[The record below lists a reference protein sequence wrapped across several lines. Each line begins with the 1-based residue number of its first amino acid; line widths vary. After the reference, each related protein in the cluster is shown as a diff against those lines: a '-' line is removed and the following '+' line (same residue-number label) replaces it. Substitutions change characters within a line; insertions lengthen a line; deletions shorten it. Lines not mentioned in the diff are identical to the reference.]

1 MGQAKLTWITS
12 RLRRERS
19 INNNRY
25 FHVCCRQYVDDLRV
39 YRDECN
45 SVLSEVTQALSF
57 LTELQSKYLNV
68 SRKTNALHE
77 ACENLLEEQVSDT
90 KDGNKNVESYFPFFD
105 GAV

>member
-1 MGQAKLTWITS
+1 M
-12 RLRRERS
+12 
-19 INNNRY
+19 
-25 FHVCCRQYVDDLRV
+25 DDLRA

-90 KDGNKNVESYFPFFD
+90 KEGIKNVHSYFFRFLMVYIVDVYSRRTSREPV
-105 GAV
+105 AARVITMT